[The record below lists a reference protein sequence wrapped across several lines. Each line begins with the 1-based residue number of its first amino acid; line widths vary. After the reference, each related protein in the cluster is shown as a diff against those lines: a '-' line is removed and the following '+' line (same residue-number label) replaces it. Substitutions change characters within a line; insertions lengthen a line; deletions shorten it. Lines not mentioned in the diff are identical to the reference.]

1 MRHAERVKLLH
12 GPYTPPPLRKGDRAT
27 CLLRDGTVVIT
38 SWSDGRI
45 SWPRCRL
52 LGHRGGSGLLVDE
65 QLARAIRLESSLAL
79 QHWFGVGMETVWRWR
94 KAFGVG
100 RYNEGSAK
108 LRTDMNVELG
118 GRQKGKKLPPD
129 QVERRRK
136 TARQLGFRP
145 TGRWK
150 GREWTR
156 EQLRLLGK
164 IPDAELAER
173 FGRTVNAVRV
183 QRTKRGIAKT

>member
-1 MRHAERVKLLH
+1 
-12 GPYTPPPLRKGDRAT
+12 
-27 CLLRDGTVVIT
+27 VVIT

-52 LGHRGGSGLLVDE
+52 LDTHGGGSGLLVDE
-65 QLARAIRLESSLAL
+65 ELARAVRCESSLAI
-79 QHWFGVGMETVWRWR
+79 QYWWGVKVVTVWQWR
-94 KAFGVG
+94 KALGVG

-108 LRTDMNVELG
+108 LRTDMNVEIG
-118 GRQKGKKLPPD
+118 AGQKGKKLPPD
-129 QVERRRK
+129 QVERRRQ
-136 TARQLGFRP
+136 TARQLGLRP

-150 GREWTR
+150 MREWTK

-164 IPDAELAER
+164 LPDAELAER

-183 QRTKRGIAKT
+183 QRTKRGIAKTEDRRRRTAEGGA